1 MADRYWV
8 GATGTWNTSS
18 TGVWSATSGGAGGAS
33 VPTAADNVIF
43 DQTATVTMTG
53 ALTCLDIT
61 VTAGTVTFT
70 STGTLTVSG
79 SMSLLAGTLWNNT
92 GLITFN
98 STTIGKTITT
108 NAVTINSS
116 ITLNGTG
123 GAWSLGS
130 ALTQPQ
136 TASVTLTAGALD
148 LNGFNIS
155 TGAFNSNNTNTRSI
169 AFGSTGITLYGA
181 SNPGTALSMANAT
194 NFTWTGTGKFTSTMS
209 VARTFTFGTTG
220 GTSTNAPNL
229 ELILDSVPTLTTG
242 SWFNKLDFGSTASN
256 PGTTA
261 LNLNSLTLS
270 SGSGTY
276 TNMSVTMRGTGTITP
291 NGKGLAALTINHT
304 GTTTLAGA
312 LGCTTYTQTSG
323 TIDFATF
330 NLTCSGA
337 ASYTAGTLTNTGTI
351 SCTTFTNNGAF
362 TFDNGTITPSS
373 SFVNSSSGSFTY
385 NSPAVLSA
393 VATFTHTSGTVT
405 LGKNYALT
413 ATGTYT
419 LTAGTLNL
427 SSNTLTTGIFASNS
441 TSTRNIVFGTGF
453 ISLAHTT
460 AAQTVLS
467 MATLT
472 GYSWTGTGGFT
483 SIMSVTRIFTFGTTG
498 GTSSNA
504 INLFITGGASV
515 PTLTVGSYFNILDFT
530 GSTCAPAGTLF
541 NVNTLVLAS
550 GGIYNTIGFAP
561 QFNVTQTWTPQFSK
575 SLGGFGVTNNA
586 TVTLGGTQNFIMGSV
601 TTLTSGTLDLGGFDF
616 EAKTF
621 SSTNT
626 NTRSIVFGS
635 NNIILNTTTASTT
648 ILSMATATGFTWTGT
663 GGFTN
668 DGSAG
673 SGYDVA
679 RTFVFGTTGGTAVNA
694 PNLSIFSGSTGAVT
708 ITNSSWFNNLNFTG
722 SSCTVTGTLI
732 NASTVTLATGG
743 TYTGFGPLLTS
754 TQTWTPQFSKQLGG
768 FGVNGSGITVTMGGA
783 QSLIATATTTL
794 TAGTLDL
801 GGFDL
806 TTGIFSSTNTN
817 TRSIAFG
824 TNNII
829 LAHTTLGTT
838 VLSCTIATGFT
849 YTGTGGF
856 TTVMSVTRTFVFGTT
871 GGSSTNAP
879 NFSITSGAS
888 IPTFTTNS
896 WFNTLNFTG
905 STCVPA
911 STVVNINNL
920 TLASGGTYTSLGV
933 AMVGTGTI
941 TPTGKTISALTINH
955 TGTTTLAAALGCLNY
970 VQTSG
975 TIDFATFNLTCSS
988 TAFYS
993 TGTLNN
999 IGTITCTIW
1008 TVDTGTFTLT
1018 SGTITPSTSFIV
1030 QSAGTFN
1037 YNGGTLSAVPTF
1049 SHNAGT
1055 VSFGKA
1061 YSLTTIGTYTLAGGS
1076 LTLNGFDLTTGAF
1089 ASTGATTRS
1098 IAFGTNNIILNYVNT
1113 GQTVLSFATAT
1124 GFTCTGTGGFTAA
1137 ANITRT
1143 YVFGT
1148 TGGSSTNAPNLT
1160 LTGSGTAIQTFTTNS
1175 WFNKLDFGT
1184 TAFTIG
1190 LSQLLNL
1197 NALTLSSGGTF
1208 TNLTATMRGTGTIT
1222 SNGNT
1227 SLGLLTINSPGGTV
1241 TLAANLSVQNQT
1253 TLTAGTFNLN
1263 NFNLTCVGAA
1273 FNSNNAN
1280 TRAIQFGTGFIILT
1294 ASGVAVLEMTNATG
1308 FTWTGTGGF
1317 SSNATQNRTFT
1328 FGTTG
1333 GTSTNAP
1340 NLSLTSGVN
1349 SPTITTGSW
1358 FNILNFTGCTGAFSG
1373 SLNLNSLI
1381 LDIGGTYTGITA
1393 TMRGTGTI
1401 TSNGKSLAA
1410 LTINSTSGTTT
1421 LSDALTLAATIT
1433 ATLTSGTLA
1442 LNGFNLTTGIFA
1454 STGTAARAIA
1464 FGSNNILLAHTTAAT
1479 TVLSFATATGFTYTG
1494 TGGFTAAA
1502 DITRTY
1508 VFGTTGGTATNSPN
1522 LSLTGSGTAVQTFT
1536 TGSYFNTLSFGTTS
1550 FNPGTTALNLNGL
1563 TLSSG
1568 GTFTTLTPTMVGTGT
1583 ITSNSNT
1590 SLATL
1595 IINSTSGTTTLGAA
1609 FTLTATGTT
1618 TLTTGT
1624 LDLNGFDLTTGTVSS
1639 TNSNT
1644 RAIYFGSNNIIL
1656 SHTTAATTVL
1666 SMANTTGFTY
1676 TGTGGFTAAA
1686 DITRTYTCGTTSVVS
1701 GSVRFTGAS
1710 QYLSIPANT
1719 ALNFISADLNFTVE
1733 CWIYPIS
1740 FGTNYGTFMSVGL
1753 TGVTGANSYLWHLSG
1768 GNTGSVTFSI
1778 DNTAGGTFS
1787 FTTPT
1792 GTLTLNAWN
1801 HVAVTKNSGTINIW
1815 VNGVSEATGSQNSA
1829 NTNTGRL
1836 GYIATG
1842 SGGAGQQYQNCYI
1855 SNVRWVK
1862 GIAVYTGTFTPPTSP
1877 LTEVQPAGTNI
1888 SAITGTETVLLL
1900 NTPNNA
1906 SFLADSSTY
1915 NFTVTN
1921 NGTATSNA
1929 STPITVLPAFT
1940 PPNLSLTGSGTA
1952 VQTFTTGG
1960 YFNELDFGTTAF
1972 NPGTTALYLN
1982 SLTLSSSGTFTTL
1995 TPTMRGTG
2003 ILTTNAKSLPSV
2015 TIDSTLGTTSLGDEL
2030 TLPQTGA
2037 VTLTSGILALNGF
2050 NITTGAFNSN
2060 NSNTRS
2066 IAFGA
2071 LSISLYGTSNPG
2083 TALSMA
2089 DATNFTWT
2097 GTGKFSSIM
2106 SVARTFTFGTTG
2118 GTSTNAPNLELIL
2131 DSVPTLTTGSWFNK
2145 LDFGSSAS
2153 NPGTTALNLN
2163 ALTLSSG
2170 SGTYTNMSATMR
2182 GTGIIT
2188 PNGKTLSA
2196 LTINSTGTATLAGA
2210 LTVSGA
2216 TTSTQGTL
2224 DLATYNLTSATF
2236 ASTGSLTRSITG
2248 TSSIYTITGSGAT
2261 AWSNASA
2268 TGWSCSG
2275 ITIRMTSASAKTFAG
2290 GGATYPILSQ
2300 GGTGALTITGSNSFD
2315 DIQTTTRPS
2324 TITFPAATTTTVSEF
2339 TLTGTAGNLVTI
2351 NSVTPGTQFTLYRLT
2366 GTTNAS
2372 YLSIQDSN
2380 ATGGAVWNAGEGS
2393 VNVSNN
2399 SGWIFTTPPS
2409 TGAGN
2414 FFAFF

>member
-1 MADRYWV
+1 V
-8 GATGTWNTSS
+8 FP
-18 TGVWSATSGGAGGAS
+18 V
-33 VPTAADNVIF
+33 
-43 DQTATVTMTG
+43 
-53 ALTCLDIT
+53 
-61 VTAGTVTFT
+61 
-70 STGTLTVSG
+70 
-79 SMSLLAGTLWNNT
+79 
-92 GLITFN
+92 
-98 STTIGKTITT
+98 
-108 NAVTINSS
+108 
-116 ITLNGTG
+116 
-123 GAWSLGS
+123 
-130 ALTQPQ
+130 
-136 TASVTLTAGALD
+136 
-148 LNGFNIS
+148 
-155 TGAFNSNNTNTRSI
+155 
-169 AFGSTGITLYGA
+169 
-181 SNPGTALSMANAT
+181 T
-194 NFTWTGTGKFTSTMS
+194 NF
-209 VARTFTFGTTG
+209 
-220 GTSTNAPNL
+220 
-229 ELILDSVPTLTTG
+229 
-242 SWFNKLDFGSTASN
+242 
-256 PGTTA
+256 
-261 LNLNSLTLS
+261 
-270 SGSGTY
+270 
-276 TNMSVTMRGTGTITP
+276 
-291 NGKGLAALTINHT
+291 
-304 GTTTLAGA
+304 
-312 LGCTTYTQTSG
+312 
-323 TIDFATF
+323 
-330 NLTCSGA
+330 
-337 ASYTAGTLTNTGTI
+337 
-351 SCTTFTNNGAF
+351 
-362 TFDNGTITPSS
+362 
-373 SFVNSSSGSFTY
+373 
-385 NSPAVLSA
+385 
-393 VATFTHTSGTVT
+393 
-405 LGKNYALT
+405 
-413 ATGTYT
+413 
-419 LTAGTLNL
+419 
-427 SSNTLTTGIFASNS
+427 
-441 TSTRNIVFGTGF
+441 
-453 ISLAHTT
+453 
-460 AAQTVLS
+460 
-467 MATLT
+467 
-472 GYSWTGTGGFT
+472 SWTGTGGFT

-504 INLFITGGASV
+504 INLFITGGALA
-515 PTLTVGSYFNILDFT
+515 PTLTANSWFNTLDFT
-530 GSTCAPAGTLF
+530 GSTCSPTGTLF
-541 NVNTLVLAS
+541 NVSTLVLAS
-550 GGIYNTIGFAP
+550 GGAYTTVGFAP
-561 QFNVTQTWTPQFSK
+561 QFTRTQTWTPQFSK
-575 SLGGFGVTNNA
+575 GLGGFGVNGVGI
-586 TVTLGGTQNFIMGSV
+586 TVTLGGSQFLNTGST
-601 TTLTSGTLDLGGFDF
+601 TTLTAGTLDLGGFDF
-616 EAKTF
+616 EARIF
-621 SSTNT
+621 SSSNS
-626 NTRSIVFGS
+626 NTRAIVFGT
-635 NNIILNTTTASTT
+635 NNIILSTMT
-648 ILSMATATGFTWTGT
+648 SAVTVLSMATATGFTYTGT
-663 GGFTN
+663 GGFVS
-668 DGSAG
+668 DGSSAF
-673 SGYDVA
+673 SYDVP
-679 RTFVFGTTGGTAVNA
+679 RTLAFGTTGGTAANA
-694 PNLSIFSGSTGAVT
+694 PNLSITGGTTHTVT
-708 ITNSSWFNNLNFTG
+708 ITDQSWFNNVVFTG
-722 SSCTVTGTLI
+722 SAVPVTGIINVSTL
-732 NASTVTLATGG
+732 TLATGG
-743 TYTGFGPLLTS
+743 TYTSLSPILNS

-888 IPTFTTNS
+888 IPTFTVNS

-933 AMVGTGTI
+933 AMRDTGTI

-955 TGTTTLAAALGCLNY
+955 TGTTTLAAALGCVSY
-970 VQTSG
+970 TQTSG
-975 TIDFATFNLTCSS
+975 TINFATFNLTCSS
-988 TAFYS
+988 SAIYTA
-993 TGTLNN
+993 GTLNN
-999 IGTITCTIW
+999 IGTITCTTW

-1018 SGTITPSTSFIV
+1018 SGTITPSTSFVV
-1030 QSAGTFN
+1030 QNSGTFN
-1037 YNGGTLSAVPTF
+1037 YNSGILSAVPTF

-1241 TLAANLSVQNQT
+1241 TLAANLPVQNQT

-1550 FNPGTTALNLNGL
+1550 FNPGTTAL
-1563 TLSSG
+1563 
-1568 GTFTTLTPTMVGTGT
+1568 
-1583 ITSNSNT
+1583 
-1590 SLATL
+1590 
-1595 IINSTSGTTTLGAA
+1595 
-1609 FTLTATGTT
+1609 
-1618 TLTTGT
+1618 
-1624 LDLNGFDLTTGTVSS
+1624 
-1639 TNSNT
+1639 
-1644 RAIYFGSNNIIL
+1644 
-1656 SHTTAATTVL
+1656 
-1666 SMANTTGFTY
+1666 
-1676 TGTGGFTAAA
+1676 
-1686 DITRTYTCGTTSVVS
+1686 
-1701 GSVRFTGAS
+1701 
-1710 QYLSIPANT
+1710 
-1719 ALNFISADLNFTVE
+1719 
-1733 CWIYPIS
+1733 
-1740 FGTNYGTFMSVGL
+1740 
-1753 TGVTGANSYLWHLSG
+1753 
-1768 GNTGSVTFSI
+1768 
-1778 DNTAGGTFS
+1778 
-1787 FTTPT
+1787 
-1792 GTLTLNAWN
+1792 
-1801 HVAVTKNSGTINIW
+1801 
-1815 VNGVSEATGSQNSA
+1815 
-1829 NTNTGRL
+1829 
-1836 GYIATG
+1836 
-1842 SGGAGQQYQNCYI
+1842 
-1855 SNVRWVK
+1855 
-1862 GIAVYTGTFTPPTSP
+1862 
-1877 LTEVQPAGTNI
+1877 
-1888 SAITGTETVLLL
+1888 
-1900 NTPNNA
+1900 
-1906 SFLADSSTY
+1906 
-1915 NFTVTN
+1915 
-1921 NGTATSNA
+1921 
-1929 STPITVLPAFT
+1929 
-1940 PPNLSLTGSGTA
+1940 
-1952 VQTFTTGG
+1952 
-1960 YFNELDFGTTAF
+1960 
-1972 NPGTTALYLN
+1972 YLN
-1982 SLTLSSSGTFTTL
+1982 S
-1995 TPTMRGTG
+1995 
-2003 ILTTNAKSLPSV
+2003 
-2015 TIDSTLGTTSLGDEL
+2015 
-2030 TLPQTGA
+2030 
-2037 VTLTSGILALNGF
+2037 
-2050 NITTGAFNSN
+2050 
-2060 NSNTRS
+2060 
-2066 IAFGA
+2066 
-2071 LSISLYGTSNPG
+2071 
-2083 TALSMA
+2083 
-2089 DATNFTWT
+2089 
-2097 GTGKFSSIM
+2097 
-2106 SVARTFTFGTTG
+2106 
-2118 GTSTNAPNLELIL
+2118 
-2131 DSVPTLTTGSWFNK
+2131 
-2145 LDFGSSAS
+2145 
-2153 NPGTTALNLN
+2153 
-2163 ALTLSSG
+2163 LTLSSG
-2170 SGTYTNMSATMR
+2170 SGTYTNMSVTMR

-2188 PNGKTLSA
+2188 PNGKGLAA
-2196 LTINSTGTATLAGA
+2196 LTINHTGTTTLAGA
-2210 LTVSGA
+2210 LIVSGA
-2216 TTSTQGTL
+2216 ITL
-2224 DLATYNLTSATF
+2224 TAGALNAGYSLIS
-2236 ASTGSLTRSITG
+2236 GSFVSSGPYSRSITG
-2248 TSSIYTITGSGAT
+2248 STTTYTISGAGAT
-2261 AWSNASA
+2261 AWSFGSTGSVLFNGTTQYLTLPVNAAFALGTGDFTVETWLNLSNYTNANQIFISNDASDAGGAASYAFGTYPSTGRLYFAVGTTDYLFSTGPIVPLNTWSHVAFVRSA
-2268 TGWSCSG
+2268 GTFNIYLNGVLITSQTISLNLAGGGTSRIGRGRGTSTNYLAGYISNTRIVKGVAVYTDTFTPSTTPLLPTQSSSTNISAITGTQTSLLLSTPINSITTDYSLNALAVTNVGAATANALSPFAVTSPG
-2275 ITIRMTSASAKTFAG
+2275 ITFTGFTISMTSASAKTFAG

-2300 GGTGALTITGSNSFD
+2300 GGAGALTITGSNSFD